1 MLHLSRKGTVPMM
14 LGAEG
19 EVIEESLDVM
29 LWCLQQADPQG
40 WLQGAEEAG
49 DWIRRNDE
57 DFKPLLDCY
66 KYADRHPQF
75 SQSEHR
81 QRALPFIEALEQRL
95 QLQSFLVTPQFG
107 LADAAILPFVRQFA
121 GVEPDWFQQ
130 SRYEALRAWLT
141 RMLESEFFA
150 LVMQK
155 YPTWKAGDSPVYFP
169 AAA

>member
-1 MLHLSRKGTVPMM
+1 MALLASGQRVVLREVQLRDLPEQMLHLSRKGTVPMM

-29 LWCLQQADPQG
+29 LWCLQQ
-40 WLQGAEEAG
+40 
-49 DWIRRNDE
+49 
-57 DFKPLLDCY
+57 
-66 KYADRHPQF
+66 
-75 SQSEHR
+75 
-81 QRALPFIEALEQRL
+81 
-95 QLQSFLVTPQFG
+95 QSFLVTPQFC